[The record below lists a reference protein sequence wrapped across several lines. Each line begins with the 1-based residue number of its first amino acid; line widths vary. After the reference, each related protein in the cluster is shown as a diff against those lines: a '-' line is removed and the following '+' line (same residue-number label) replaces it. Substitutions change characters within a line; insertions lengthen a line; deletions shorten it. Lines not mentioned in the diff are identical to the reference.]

1 MPSRLKHHPLRHTFT
16 HGGRSGAQIRHGLPR
31 NWRKGTAGRAA
42 FEDSYDVGDW
52 EKDGKG
58 TYWLH
63 TSSHPPF
70 GFCLFVFFV
79 AGPDFT
85 QASRL
90 LRTAP
95 DLLLGGFR
103 LSARLRSCPLS
114 CPGGWD
120 VFGKHQLG

>member
-1 MPSRLKHHPLRHTFT
+1 MGGAAAPRSVMGFLGTGGKELLEGQHSRIPMMW
-16 HGGRSGAQIRHGLPR
+16 GL
-31 NWRKGTAGRAA
+31 
-42 FEDSYDVGDW
+42 
-52 EKDGKG
+52 GKG
-58 TYWLH
+58 WKRNLLA
-63 TSSHPPF
+63 SHIFTPTF
-70 GFCLFVFFV
+70 WILLVCFFV